1 MHLISHVYLFYT
13 AIIEPMSDQFVA
25 SNSDENVTYSCT
37 VDTGYS
43 VIWEIDS
50 RQIHSQQQFNKLE
63 FTVIEPKDTD
73 HESTS
78 SIITITS
85 LAS

>member
-43 VIWEIDS
+43 VVWEIDS
-50 RQIHSQQQFNKLE
+50 RQIHSQQQFNKLL
-63 FTVIEPKDTD
+63 
-73 HESTS
+73 
-78 SIITITS
+78 SIGIHS
-85 LAS
+85 YRAKRY